1 MAMWAVNV
9 ECRMKNVR
17 KINLKDKYEDEEL
30 VYNKSKTLRFGSW
43 KEITTRNIL
52 EIKGLKTY
60 CI

>member
-1 MAMWAVNV
+1 MWAVNV